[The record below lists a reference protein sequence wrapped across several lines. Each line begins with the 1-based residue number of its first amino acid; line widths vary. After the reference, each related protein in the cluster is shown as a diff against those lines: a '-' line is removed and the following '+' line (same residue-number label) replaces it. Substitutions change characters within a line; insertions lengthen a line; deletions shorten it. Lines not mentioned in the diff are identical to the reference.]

1 MPSWY
6 LVPDVGKEWLRSD
19 PKPSGGILRGPT
31 APGYRVGLLECQKCR
46 YRSWNAWECQNCSN
60 VREGLP
66 NGAIRSRRPRRQW
79 RYQRHLARA
88 NPTNRT
94 YVQVHAADPGLDL
107 RPKVCYR
114 AGP

>member
-19 PKPSGGILRGPT
+19 PRPSGGILRGPT
-31 APGYRVGLLECQKCR
+31 APGYRPGLPECQKCR

-66 NGAIRSRRPRRQW
+66 NGAIRSRRPRRPR
-79 RYQRHLARA
+79 RYQLAVIRA
-88 NPTNRT
+88 ART
-94 YVQVHAADPGLDL
+94 YRTFVREQHQPCLTFSRMSATVLVHE
-107 RPKVCYR
+107 
-114 AGP
+114 